1 MIKFGVGER
10 RLDTVWRI
18 RWGEVVVT
26 NIVVVKKER

>member
-18 RWGEVVVT
+18 HWGEVVVT